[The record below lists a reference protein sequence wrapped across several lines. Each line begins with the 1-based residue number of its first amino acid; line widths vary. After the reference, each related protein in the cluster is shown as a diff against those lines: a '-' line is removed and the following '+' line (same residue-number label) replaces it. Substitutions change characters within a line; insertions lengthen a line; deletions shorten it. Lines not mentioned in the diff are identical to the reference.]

1 MTIEMTFVPIQK
13 ALHSM
18 PRALVILEGVRLL
31 EGLRPFEYT
40 TVSGVPKLHSPRLNV
55 INQGHGLRRD
65 MHVNVEVVR
74 DRNRVKFLQG
84 LVFKLN
90 NTK

>member
-31 EGLRPFEYT
+31 EELRPFEYT

-55 INQGHGLRRD
+55 IN
-65 MHVNVEVVR
+65 
-74 DRNRVKFLQG
+74 
-84 LVFKLN
+84 
-90 NTK
+90 

>member
-18 PRALVILEGVRLL
+18 PRALVVLKGLL

-40 TVSGVPKLHSPRLNV
+40 TVSGVPKLHLPRLNV
-55 INQGHGLRRD
+55 INQGHGLCMD

-74 DRNRVKFLQG
+74 DNNRVKFLHG
-84 LVFKLN
+84 LVFKLSS
-90 NTK
+90 TK

>member
-40 TVSGVPKLHSPRLNV
+40 TVSGVPKLYSPRLNV
-55 INQGHGLRRD
+55 INQGHGLRED

-74 DRNRVKFLQG
+74 DNNRVKFLHG

-90 NTK
+90 STK